1 MKAELIAHFCLTYPA
16 YRTARP
22 GMLCRPTNVAA
33 ASCHAL
39 LPLSSHLGDGTSITC
54 SLSFLPWR
62 SSQFLP
68 PNAGRMR
75 ARDTAVEA
83 SGMPAALC
91 GEKQPANTRFSQ
103 IEPICR
109 PAGRTIRLKFR
120 HSWLRLM
127 VIARPPLQE
136 ARLWLWIG
144 KWQRARNH
152 VPQPGPR
159 SRDSRVDGGFGRCD
173 G

>member
-62 SSQFLP
+62 GSQFLP

-75 ARDTAVEA
+75 ARDTAVRQ
-83 SGMPAALC
+83 AACQLHFAV
-91 GEKQPANTRFSQ
+91 KSSPQ
-103 IEPICR
+103 IL
-109 PAGRTIRLKFR
+109 GFR
-120 HSWLRLM
+120 KLSRSA
-127 VIARPPLQE
+127 VAPD
-136 ARLWLWIG
+136 
-144 KWQRARNH
+144 
-152 VPQPGPR
+152 GP
-159 SRDSRVDGGFGRCD
+159 FA
-173 G
+173 

>member
-62 SSQFLP
+62 SSQYFLP
-68 PNAGRMR
+68 PTQAECGRGIPLWR
-75 ARDTAVEA
+75 QAACHLHFAVK
-83 SGMPAALC
+83 SHP
-91 GEKQPANTRFSQ
+91 Q
-103 IEPICR
+103 I
-109 PAGRTIRLKFR
+109 
-120 HSWLRLM
+120 
-127 VIARPPLQE
+127 
-136 ARLWLWIG
+136 
-144 KWQRARNH
+144 
-152 VPQPGPR
+152 
-159 SRDSRVDGGFGRCD
+159 
-173 G
+173 